1 MVGIIVVAHG
11 RLAEALAEAAEMIV
25 GHMEGFRA
33 CSFFQGSDV
42 DKLRKTLK
50 TSIKEVNSGQG
61 VIILTDM
68 FGGTPSNISLSFLE
82 ENEIEVITGVNLPMV
97 ITALTKRDK
106 RNIKELAQILKE
118 QGSHN
123 INIASEI
130 LSTTIGKK

>member
-11 RLAEALAEAAEMIV
+11 RLAEALTETAEMIV
-25 GHMEGFRA
+25 GHAEAFKA
-33 CSFFQGSDV
+33 CSFCQGSDV
-42 DKLRKTLK
+42 DKLRKMLK
-50 TSIKEVNSGQG
+50 TTIKEVNTGEG

-82 ENEIEVITGVNLPMV
+82 RNEVEVITGVNLPMV
-97 ITALTKRDK
+97 ITALTKREGKNMRD
-106 RNIKELAQILKE
+106 LAQILKE
-118 QGSHN
+118 HGSHN

>member
-11 RLAEALAEAAEMIV
+11 RLAEALAETAEMIV
-25 GHMEGFRA
+25 GRTEAFKA
-33 CSFFQGSDV
+33 CSFCQGSDV
-42 DKLRKTLK
+42 DKLRRMLK
-50 TSIKEVNSGQG
+50 TSIKEVNSEED

-82 ENEIEVITGVNLPMV
+82 HNEVEVITGVNLPMV
-97 ITALTKRDK
+97 ITALTKREGK
-106 RNIKELAQILKE
+106 NMKELAQILKE
-118 QGSHN
+118 HGSHN

>member
-1 MVGIIVVAHG
+1 MIGIIVVAHG

-25 GHMEGFRA
+25 GKMEGFRA
-33 CSFFQGSDV
+33 CSFFQGSEV
-42 DKLRKTLK
+42 EKLRKTLK
-50 TSIKEVNSGQG
+50 TSIKEVNTGQG

-82 ENEIEVITGVNLPMV
+82 ANEIEVITGVNLPMV
-97 ITALTKRDK
+97 ITALTKRDRK
-106 RNIKELAQILKE
+106 DMKELAQILKE

>member
-11 RLAEALAEAAEMIV
+11 RLAEALKETAEMIV
-25 GHMEGFRA
+25 GHVEAFRS
-33 CSFFQGSDV
+33 CSFCEGSDV
-42 DKLRKTLK
+42 DKLRKMLK

-82 ENEIEVITGVNLPMV
+82 VNEIEVITGVNLPMV
-97 ITALTKRDK
+97 ITALTKREGK
-106 RNIKELAQILKE
+106 TLKELAQMLKDS
-118 QGSHN
+118 GSHN

>member
-11 RLAEALAEAAEMIV
+11 RLAEALSEAAEMIV
-25 GHMEGFRA
+25 GRMEGFRA
-33 CSFFQGSDV
+33 CSFFQGSEV

-50 TSIKEVNSGQG
+50 TSIKEVNTGQG

-82 ENEIEVITGVNLPMV
+82 EGELEVITGVNLPMV
-97 ITALTKRDK
+97 ITALTKREGKSLKD
-106 RNIKELAQILKE
+106 LAQTLKE

-123 INIASEI
+123 ISIASEI
-130 LSTTIGKK
+130 LSTNIGKK